1 MSARLEFRL
10 DLSKLDKT
18 KIVQGK
24 KGSYYPVTV
33 WINDAVDQFGYNV
46 SVQTKITKEESD
58 AGQKATY
65 IGNGHVR
72 SSDGNIMVVPYERN
86 DAQQAPQPAA
96 QEADF
101 PF

>member
-24 KGSYYPVTV
+24 KGSYYPVNV

-46 SVQTKITKEESD
+46 SVQTKLTKEQVD
-58 AGQKATY
+58 AGEKTSY

-72 SSDGNIMVVPYERN
+72 NSDGNILVVPYERN
-86 DAQQAPQPAA
+86 DAQQAPQPVA
-96 QEADF
+96 QEEDF
-101 PF
+101 QF

>member
-1 MSARLEFRL
+1 MSARLEFSL

-18 KIVQGK
+18 KIIQGK
-24 KGSYYPVTV
+24 KGSYYPVNV
-33 WINDAVDQFGYNV
+33 WINDTVDQFGYNV
-46 SVQTKITKEESD
+46 SVQTKLTKEQVD
-58 AGQKATY
+58 AGEKTSY

-72 SSDGNIMVVPYERN
+72 NSDGNILVVPYERN

>member
-1 MSARLEFRL
+1 MSARLEFSL

-46 SVQTKITKEESD
+46 SVQTKITKEESE

-72 SSDGNIMVVPYERN
+72 SSDGNVLVVPYEPKN
-86 DAQQAPQPAA
+86 TQQAPQPAA